1 MAKTRVTV
9 LLAVLLAGCG
19 SLPMPHRTEAI
30 DSAVHIE
37 GPRGTLPAA
46 RSETILARR
55 QNGSIE
61 TNIFTKHLA
70 RMEGI
75 AGSPLMTG
83 NKVKLLLDGPV
94 TYQSMYDAIQ
104 GAKDSI
110 NMETY
115 NIEDDEVG
123 RRFAEA
129 LIDKQKEGVQVNF
142 IYDSVGSGNTP
153 RAFFKSLADG
163 GVNVLEFN
171 PINPLLLRKRWEAGR
186 DHRKLLVVDG
196 RVAFLGGVNINS
208 VYSSGSFRSQPRTK
222 GTQPW
227 RDTHLR
233 IEGPVVAEFQQL
245 FLATW
250 QKQKGKQLNAESF
263 FPKQETRGS
272 ALVRAIGSAPDE
284 PYNAIYVTLLSAID
298 SAETYAYVTTAYFVP
313 DERLLAALKGAAG
326 RGVDVRLLL
335 PDKTDWNL
343 VSHASHSYY
352 DELLSSGVKIYERQG
367 ALLHAKTALI
377 DGAWTTIGST
387 NLDWLSLAYN
397 QEINAVILG
406 QEFGAE
412 MKAMLD
418 KDIESSRLIT
428 LEQWRQRSIVMRLK
442 ELGARLLA
450 RLL

>member
-1 MAKTRVTV
+1 MAGKYAIAV
-9 LLAVLLAGCG
+9 LAVVLAGCG
-19 SLPMPHRTEAI
+19 SLPMPDRAKL
-30 DSAVHIE
+30 ANPVVQME
-37 GPRGTLPAA
+37 GSQGTLSTA
-46 RSETILARR
+46 RSARILERRET
-55 QNGSIE
+55 GSVE
-61 TNIFTKHLA
+61 TSIFTRHLKD
-70 RMEGI
+70 MEGI
-75 AGSPLMTG
+75 AGSPLVTG
-83 NKVKLLLDGPV
+83 NKVTLLLDGPV

-129 LIDKQKEGVQVNF
+129 LIEKQKKGVQVNF

-153 RAFFKSLADG
+153 GAFFKSLADS

-171 PINPLLLRKRWEAGR
+171 PINPLLLRKKWEAGR

-196 RVAFLGGVNINS
+196 KIAFLGGVNINS
-208 VYSSGSFRSQPRTK
+208 VYSSGSFRSQPRTR

-233 IEGPVVAEFQQL
+233 VEGPVVAEFQQL

-250 QKQKGKQLNAESF
+250 QKQKGKQLNTESF
-263 FPKQETRGS
+263 FPKQESRGS
-272 ALVRAIGSAPDE
+272 ALVRAIGSSPGE

-313 DERLLAALKGAAG
+313 DERLLAALKGAA
-326 RGVDVRLLL
+326 RRDVDVRLLL

-352 DELLSSGVKIYERQG
+352 DELLSSGVKIYERQE

-377 DGAWTTIGST
+377 DGVWTTIGST

-418 KDIESSRLIT
+418 KDIESSRRIT